1 MASATLVAGAAVG
14 WFVPTALWDWQPG
27 LAGQQPWRWWTAA
40 FVHWSPLHAA
50 ANLGAALLVA
60 LFGAVARVPARVA
73 LAWMLAWP
81 LTHLGLL
88 VAPGLLHYGGL
99 SGVLHAGVAV
109 VIVWL
114 VLRAPGARRHIALAL
129 GAGLLL
135 KLGFE
140 APWGAP
146 LRQAPGWD
154 IAVVPLA
161 HATGTLAG
169 ALCALAL
176 LLTGPAAAPSPPPAP
191 RR

>member
-1 MASATLVAGAAVG
+1 MMSATLGAGAALG
-14 WFVPTALWDWQPG
+14 WFVPTLAWDWQPG
-27 LAGQQPWRWWTAA
+27 LVWQQPWRWWTAA

-73 LAWMLAWP
+73 LAWLLAWP

-88 VAPGLLHYGGL
+88 VAPGLLHYGGV
-99 SGVLHAGVAV
+99 SGVLHAGVAA
-109 VIVWL
+109 VIVYL
-114 VLRAPGARRHIALAL
+114 VLLAPGVRRRIALAL

-135 KLGFE
+135 KLWFE

-169 ALCALAL
+169 ALGALAL
-176 LLTGPAAAPSPPPAP
+176 RPPAEAWPPPAP
-191 RR
+191 QR